1 LRDFLLSRQ
10 PENAKELARLGAAVR
25 KLREERGLSQHEF
38 AVAAGVGE
46 RRIRALEAGR
56 LDPDYVLLVRLA
68 KALGVRAG
76 ALVLRAEAPAGEERS
91 PADPA
96 SEPPS

>member
-1 LRDFLLSRQ
+1 MPRQ

-25 KLREERGLSQHEF
+25 KLREERRLSQREL
-38 AVAAGVGE
+38 AAAARVGE

-56 LDPDYVLLVRLA
+56 LDPDYVLLVRVA

-76 ALVLRAEAPAGEERS
+76 ALVIRAEELATEGRGS
-91 PADPA
+91 SDT
-96 SEPPS
+96 PP